1 MKVYE
6 ALARVVVAEDC
17 GPLFSL
23 LGDANYMMLAALGD
37 SGPRVIAGR
46 NEAAV
51 IAMADGHARA
61 TGRTALATITCGPGL
76 TQAGTSLVAA
86 ARNASPLVVLTG
98 DTPPHWPIK
107 LQLLDQRRFVEAC
120 EARYH
125 AVAGLDTLAADLAE
139 AFLAARLLRRPV
151 VVSLDLDLLERDLP
165 DGWTYAP
172 SAGFHAGTPV
182 MRPDAAAVDDLGR
195 ALAAARRPVLVAGR
209 GAALAGARGEIAA
222 LAVRTGALLGTTL
235 LARGLFEGDPYDAGV
250 IGGYAS
256 SATRRLV
263 GEADLVVG
271 FGAELGSFTTQG
283 MAPGVPVVRVD
294 LAPLP
299 WSSGLPPGR
308 LVQGDARETARML
321 LDRLALTDG
330 GAPSTGFRTEATRAA
345 LAAPV
350 ALPPRPNDGA
360 DPRRLMHGLS
370 QALDR
375 PTVVTVGV
383 GHFASFPAIYLDLPP
398 GGAMRFCLQ
407 FGSVGQTLPVAL
419 GAALA
424 EPEKLHICIEGDAS
438 LMMNLQEFET
448 VARHA
453 IPLVVL
459 VYNDGGLG
467 AEVHKLTGK
476 GIDPAVARFAVT
488 DFVAI
493 ARAVGGDGVVVEH
506 EDAITDAM
514 ATAHRATGLFVID
527 ARVSPTTASDPYRRS
542 HMGLPA
548 ESPLVQGRLINRT

>member
-1 MKVYE
+1 MKVHE
-6 ALARVVVAEDC
+6 AIARVVVAEDC
-17 GPLFSL
+17 GPLFAL
-23 LGDANYMMLAALGD
+23 LGDANYMLLAALGD
-37 SGPRVIAGR
+37 RGPRVIHGR

-125 AVAGLDTLAADLAE
+125 RVAGLDTLAADLAE

-151 VVSLDLDLLERDLP
+151 VVSLDLDLLDRDLP
-165 DGWTYAP
+165 DGWAYAP
-172 SAGFHAGTPV
+172 SAGLHAGPPV
-182 MRPDAAAVDDLGR
+182 LRPDEGAVDDLAR
-195 ALAAARRPVLVAGR
+195 ALASARRPLLVAGR
-209 GAALAGARGEIAA
+209 GAALAGARDAIRGIGD
-222 LAVRTGALLGTTL
+222 RTGALLGTTL
-235 LARGLFEGDPYDAGV
+235 LARGLFEGDPFDAGV
-250 IGGYAS
+250 VGGYAS

-271 FGAELGSFTTQG
+271 FGAELGNFTTMG
-283 MAPGVPVVRVD
+283 MTPGVPTVRVD

-299 WSSGLPPGR
+299 WPSGLPPGR

-321 LDRLALTDG
+321 LERLPAG
-330 GAPSTGFRTEATRAA
+330 GASDAGFRTEATRSA

-350 ALPPRPNDGA
+350 PLPARPNDGA
-360 DPRRLMHGLS
+360 DPRRLMLRMS
-370 QALDR
+370 DALDG

-398 GGAMRFCLQ
+398 GSAMRFCLQ
-407 FGSVGQTLPVAL
+407 FGSVGQTLPVAA

-424 EPEKLHICIEGDAS
+424 EPHALHVCVEGDAS

-453 IPLVVL
+453 IPLTVL
-459 VYNDGGLG
+459 VFNDGGLG

-476 GIDPAVARFAVT
+476 GLDPTVARFAVT
-488 DFVAI
+488 DFVAV
-493 ARAVGGDGVVVEH
+493 ARSFGGDGATVEH
-506 EDAITDAM
+506 EDAIGDAI
-514 ATAHRATGLFVID
+514 AAARRAPGLFVID

-548 ESPLVQGRLINRT
+548 ESPLVQGRLVRRT

>member
-1 MKVYE
+1 MKVHE
-6 ALARVVVAEDC
+6 ALARVVVAEAC
-17 GPLFSL
+17 GPLFAL
-23 LGDANYMMLAALGD
+23 LGDANYMMLAALGER
-37 SGPRVIAGR
+37 GPRVIHGR

-125 AVAGLDTLAADLAE
+125 RVAGLDTLAADLAE

-151 VVSLDLDLLERDLP
+151 VVSLDLDLLDRDLP
-165 DGWTYAP
+165 DGWVYAP
-172 SAGFHAGTPV
+172 STGLHAGPPV
-182 MRPDAAAVDDLGR
+182 LRPDEGAVDDLAR
-195 ALAAARRPVLVAGR
+195 ALAAARRPLLVAGR
-209 GAALAGARGEIAA
+209 GAALAGARDAIRGIAD
-222 LAVRTGALLGTTL
+222 RTGALLGTTL
-235 LARGLFEGDPYDAGV
+235 LARGLFEGDPFDVGV

-271 FGAELGSFTTQG
+271 FGAELGNFTTMG
-283 MAPGVPVVRVD
+283 MAPGVPTVRVD

-299 WSSGLPPGR
+299 WPSGLPPGR

-321 LDRLALTDG
+321 LERLPA
-330 GAPSTGFRTEATRAA
+330 GATAEGFRTPATRDA

-350 ALPPRPNDGA
+350 PLPPRPNDGA
-360 DPRRLMHGLS
+360 CPRRLMLRMS
-370 QALDR
+370 EALDG

-398 GGAMRFCLQ
+398 GSAMRFCLQ
-407 FGSVGQTLPVAL
+407 FGSVGQTLPVAA

-424 EPEKLHICIEGDAS
+424 DPQALHVCVEGDAS

-448 VARHA
+448 VARHG
-453 IPLVVL
+453 IPLTVL
-459 VYNDGGLG
+459 VFNDGGLG

-476 GIDPAVARFAVT
+476 GLDPAVARFAVT
-488 DFVAI
+488 DFVAV
-493 ARAVGGDGVVVEH
+493 ARSFGGDGVTVEH
-506 EDAITDAM
+506 EDEIGDAIA
-514 ATAHRATGLFVID
+514 AARRASGLFVVD

-548 ESPLVQGRLINRT
+548 ESPLVQGRLVRRT